1 MPVNQGT
8 GTYVL
13 EPYLSS
19 TVPCYPNSSCMSI
32 GGWYSQ
38 VLQYHKMER
47 RRDLRFEIQ
56 LTCRVQPL
64 GSQHFIEGMTV
75 NLSRSGA
82 LIRMIPNDNPAL
94 VPQPGDAL
102 WAEVP
107 LPAHRQFKQRCLVC
121 QAVAVRTSEEKEGW
135 VVALRFERVQFA
147 TAQPVRTP
155 EDSLA
160 VM

>member
-1 MPVNQGT
+1 MPVNQGP

-13 EPYLSS
+13 DPYRSL
-19 TVPCYPNSSCMSI
+19 TVPCYPNSACTDNL
-32 GGWYSQ
+32 GWYSR
-38 VLQYHKMER
+38 YYSTIMER

-56 LTCRVQPL
+56 LKCRVQPI
-64 GSQHFIEGMTV
+64 GGQHFIEAMTL

-82 LIRMIPNDNPAL
+82 LIRVISNGHPTL
-94 VPQPGDAL
+94 VPRPGDAL

-107 LPAHRQFKQRCLVC
+107 LPAHRQFKQRCLAC
-121 QAVAVRTSEEKEGW
+121 KAVAVRTSEEKEGW

-147 TAQPVRTP
+147 TAQPARSP
-155 EDSLA
+155 EDTLA

>member
-1 MPVNQGT
+1 
-8 GTYVL
+8 
-13 EPYLSS
+13 
-19 TVPCYPNSSCMSI
+19 
-32 GGWYSQ
+32 
-38 VLQYHKMER
+38 MER

-56 LTCRVQPL
+56 RKCRVQVI
-64 GSQHFIEGMTV
+64 GGQQVIEGVTL

-82 LIRMIPNDNPAL
+82 LIRVVQDGRPAL
-94 VPQPGDAL
+94 VPRPGDAL

-107 LPAHRQFKQRCLVC
+107 LPVHQQFKQRCLSLR
-121 QAVAVRTSEEKEGW
+121 AVAVRTSEEKEGW

-147 TAQPVRTP
+147 TAQPARAP

>member
-1 MPVNQGT
+1 MQP
-8 GTYVL
+8 
-13 EPYLSS
+13 
-19 TVPCYPNSSCMSI
+19 I
-32 GGWYSQ
+32 GG
-38 VLQYHKMER
+38 
-47 RRDLRFEIQ
+47 
-56 LTCRVQPL
+56 
-64 GSQHFIEGMTV
+64 QHFIEGLTL

-82 LIRMIPNDNPAL
+82 LIRVMPDGHPTL

-107 LPAHRQFKQRCLVC
+107 LPAHRQFKQRCLSC
-121 QAVAVRTSEEKEGW
+121 KAVAVRAVEEKDGW

-147 TAQPVRTP
+147 VAQRARMP

>member
-1 MPVNQGT
+1 
-8 GTYVL
+8 
-13 EPYLSS
+13 
-19 TVPCYPNSSCMSI
+19 
-32 GGWYSQ
+32 
-38 VLQYHKMER
+38 MER

-56 LTCRVQPL
+56 LRCRVQPI
-64 GSQHFIEGMTV
+64 GGQHFIEGLTL

-82 LIRMIPNDNPAL
+82 LILVMPNGHSGL

-107 LPAHRQFKQRCLVC
+107 LPAHRQFKQRCLAC
-121 QAVAVRTSEEKEGW
+121 KAVAVRTSEEKEGW

-147 TAQPVRTP
+147 VAQRAGLP